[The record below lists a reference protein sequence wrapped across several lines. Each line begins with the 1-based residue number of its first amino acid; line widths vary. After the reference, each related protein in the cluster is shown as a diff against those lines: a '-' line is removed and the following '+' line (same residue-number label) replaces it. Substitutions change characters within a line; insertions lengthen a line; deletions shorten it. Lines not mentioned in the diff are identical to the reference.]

1 MNSNFQQRKVQVR
14 TLLRALVGP
23 GVLLPSDVEE
33 AELSELM
40 ELKDYFTNLAHHAF
54 SATEEEFYNRL
65 TQAETILLR
74 KLNPEPSA
82 DFEAIDALLQGVSDV
97 GK

>member
-1 MNSNFQQRKVQVR
+1 LRAKFEKLNPSLNADGTWQPGSETKIAKVLRDLRELCEWMNSNFQQRKVQVR

-54 SATEEEFYNRL
+54 RG
-65 TQAETILLR
+65 
-74 KLNPEPSA
+74 
-82 DFEAIDALLQGVSDV
+82 GVL
-97 GK
+97 

>member
-1 MNSNFQQRKVQVR
+1 
-14 TLLRALVGP
+14 LRIT
-23 GVLLPSDVEE
+23 PS
-33 AELSELM
+33 
-40 ELKDYFTNLAHHAF
+40 
-54 SATEEEFYNRL
+54 EEEFYNRL